1 VLSLIAFALASALA
15 GPADADL
22 YRYKADEQ
30 TRWASPE
37 NRSAAKGAG
46 GQENKGAKGHA
57 WDRMQPGEAY
67 VLADVQ
73 GAGTIARP
81 RVTGPASVCLGGTR
95 TFAKQLSRA
104 AALNRFASVPKG

>member
-1 VLSLIAFALASALA
+1 MSLLAIALAAAAAAPA
-15 GPADADL
+15 GDDL

-57 WDRMQPGEAY
+57 WDRMQPGGAY
-67 VLADVQ
+67 VRKELLV
-73 GAGTIARP
+73 P
-81 RVTGPASVCLGGTR
+81 LGGPR
-95 TFAKQLSRA
+95 
-104 AALNRFASVPKG
+104 